1 MDLYYIYL
9 VTNNING
16 KNYVGQKKFCPL
28 KTRITTPLTDG
39 YFGSGKYIV
48 RAEQKYGINNFSKE
62 ILAICYNPDI
72 CNILEIQYIKMYRE
86 MGKAEYN
93 IAEGGHADSRKYL
106 NQEEK
111 NNIQEK
117 INRRLNSP
125 EVKQKMSESHKGL
138 PSWNKGIPMS
148 DDSKSKLKISL
159 SKIDCSDK
167 SRRGAQTKRKN
178 GYKLSESHKQAIIN
192 AHLGK
197 KQSLQT
203 IQKRVEKLRGKKRSE
218 ESKQKMRESWNY
230 EKHKLSPEV
239 RKIISSKVSQKLKG
253 RVVSQE
259 TRLKISQKLK
269 GKKGTFTGRHHSEE
283 TKIKLREIGR
293 KRTVSEET
301 KRKISETM
309 KLVRARQKEENNKE

>member
-9 VTNNING
+9 ITNNING

-28 KTRITTPLTDG
+28 KTRIITPLTDG

-48 RAEQKYGINNFSKE
+48 RAEKKYGINNFSKE
-62 ILAICYNPDI
+62 ILATCHSPDI

-86 MGKAEYN
+86 IGKAEYN

-106 NQEEK
+106 TQEEK
-111 NNIQEK
+111 NEIQEK
-117 INRRLNSP
+117 INKRLNSP
-125 EVKQKMSESHKGL
+125 EVKQKISESHKGI

-148 DDSKSKLKISL
+148 NDSKLKLKISL

-178 GYKLSESHKQAIIN
+178 GYRMSESHKQAIIN

-197 KQSLQT
+197 KQSAET
-203 IQKRVEKLRGKKRSE
+203 IEKRVKKLKGQKRTE
-218 ESKQKMRESWNY
+218 ESKQKMRDSWNI

-239 RKIISSKVSQKLKG
+239 RAIVSEKTSKTLIG
-253 RVVSQE
+253 HTVSQE
-259 TRLKISQKLK
+259 TRRKISQKLK

-309 KLVRARQKEENNKE
+309 KLVRARQREENNKE

>member
-9 VTNNING
+9 ITNNING

-28 KTRITTPLTDG
+28 KTRKITPLTDG

-62 ILAICYNPDI
+62 ILATCYSPDI

-86 MGKAEYN
+86 IGKAEYN

-106 NQEEK
+106 TQEEK
-111 NNIQEK
+111 NKIQEK
-117 INRRLNSP
+117 INKRLNSP
-125 EVKQKMSESHKGL
+125 EVKQKMSESHKGI
-138 PSWNKGIPMS
+138 PSWNKGVPMS
-148 DDSKSKLKISL
+148 DDSKLKLKTSL
-159 SKIDCSDK
+159 SEIDCSDK
-167 SRRGAQTKRKN
+167 SRRAAQTKRKN

-230 EKHKLSPEV
+230 EKHTLSPEV
-239 RKIISSKVSQKLKG
+239 REMISSKVSQKLKG
-253 RVVSQE
+253 HVVSQE

-269 GKKGTFTGRHHSEE
+269 GKEGTFTGRHHSEE
-283 TKIKLREIGR
+283 TKIKLRKIGR

-309 KLVRARQKEENNKE
+309 KLVRAKQKEENNKE

>member
-9 VTNNING
+9 ITNNING
-16 KNYVGQKKFCPL
+16 KNYVGQKRFRPL
-28 KTRITTPLTDG
+28 KTRIITPLTDG

-48 RAEQKYGINNFSKE
+48 RAEKKYGINNFSKE
-62 ILAICYNPDI
+62 ILAICHSPDI
-72 CNILEIQYIKMYRE
+72 CNILETQYIKIYRE
-86 MGKAEYN
+86 IGKAEYN

-106 NQEEK
+106 TQEEK
-111 NNIQEK
+111 NKIQEK
-117 INRRLNSP
+117 INKQLNSL
-125 EVKQKMSESHKGL
+125 EVKQKMSESHKGI
-138 PSWNKGIPMS
+138 PSWNKGISMS
-148 DDSKSKLKISL
+148 DDSKLKLKTSL

-167 SRRGAQTKRKN
+167 SKRAAQTKRKN

-218 ESKQKMRESWNY
+218 ESKQKMRESWDY

-239 RKIISSKVSQKLKG
+239 REMISSKVSQKLKG
-253 RVVSQE
+253 HVVNQE

-283 TKIKLREIGR
+283 TKIKLRGIGR

-309 KLVRARQKEENNKE
+309 KLVRAKQRGENNKE